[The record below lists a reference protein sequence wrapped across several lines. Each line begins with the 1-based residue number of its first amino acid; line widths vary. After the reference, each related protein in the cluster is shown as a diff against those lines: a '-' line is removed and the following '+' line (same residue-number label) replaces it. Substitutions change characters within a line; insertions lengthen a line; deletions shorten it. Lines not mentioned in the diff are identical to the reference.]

1 MKKYKVIKRNGE
13 TETLDVTKIK
23 KVIQWATLGL
33 PVNSLE
39 LESQM
44 DLTFRDGMTS
54 KEIHG
59 NLITNALK
67 LTNVDK
73 DENMSWRFV
82 ASRLLL
88 MEVFKDSA
96 IVRGYK
102 KIGYQ
107 NFYKFV
113 VSAVKSGLYDSKIL
127 DEYEKE
133 DFEEMEKEINLNYD
147 FGFDYAG
154 MNLLSSRY
162 LIKNNGRYFELPQ
175 HMYLVMAMLLA
186 VPEKKED
193 RLRIAKE
200 IYHVTASRQLSL
212 ATPIVLNLR
221 KPNGSLASCFPGTQ
235 EIVTI
240 SGMKEIQN
248 ILKNDLV
255 LTHNNRFRRVIATKN
270 RNHVGKLL
278 DFDVFG
284 IGKSV
289 ISCTPDHKILSLKSE
304 IFKCIRGNM
313 KSNCLVKNGSLTKCK
328 KKPRR
333 YSENCENLNKNFNSG
348 DWNEAKDLSVGDFV
362 NISFENEIDPLP
374 DLSVFDYV
382 KSDIKNVFVNGDFIG
397 VQRKDFELNQQVK
410 QIKNKIRVNADF
422 GLFVGYYLAEGY
434 STGDLTRFTFNSKEL
449 NYIEDVCKLS
459 QEIFGISAQVIINKD
474 SSTNVDIRSVLVST
488 FIKNLVGSGFSTK
501 KLPRNLMT
509 MDPLIQKH
517 VLIGAIRGD
526 GCSFGGEISLTMC
539 NKELMLQMFE
549 ICLRNGF
556 SPTFSK
562 CTRGKLSTETPYKI
576 TLIYHKHELFVKEVG
591 KNIEKLKDSKNI
603 NTDPVNVM
611 WVNGKYYAKISN
623 VNERLTNELVYD
635 LEVEEDHSFS
645 ANHVSVHNCFIG
657 AMDDSLNS
665 IFYTLEQIAQISK
678 RAGGVGMNLSR
689 IRSEEAAIQNIKGAS
704 GGVIPWVK
712 LINDTAVAVN
722 QTGSRAG
729 AVTVALDVW
738 HRDIEHFLEM
748 QAENGDQRNK
758 CYDIFPQIVIPD
770 IFMKRVTENKEWT
783 LFDPHEVNKK
793 YGGDV
798 AALWGSDFETLYQK
812 IENDKELEF
821 NRKISAKELFKK
833 FLKTVVET
841 GMPYVAFKDSIN
853 RRNPN
858 KHAGMIGNG
867 NLCMESYSNFKP
879 SYVQDREF
887 DESGNYIQKSSS
899 GYFHTCNLASINL
912 AEIHTDEQLEKVTR
926 TAVKVLDNALELT
939 MLPIP
944 EATRHNDE
952 YKILG
957 IGTTGLNDWIV
968 KNGKTYLNS
977 KEMVSELYEKI
988 AFYSVDESA
997 NLSKER
1003 GKYSFYE
1010 GSDWSKGILFGKDK
1024 NWFTKEKTVLG
1035 KEKWFELIDKVQ
1047 NQGIRHGGLLAIA
1060 PNTSTSLLM
1069 GCTSSV
1075 LPVYSKFFLDKASK
1089 GTVPIIPPYLKTSTF
1104 FSYIENKNIDQ
1115 NRVVEMVSEIQKWVD
1130 QGISMELT
1138 LNINEGIKAKD
1149 IYNLYM
1155 NAWKS
1160 DLKTVYYI
1168 RSIAMA
1174 TNKDDCVSCAN

>member
-13 TETLDVTKIK
+13 TETLDVSKIK

-54 KEIHG
+54 KEIHS
-59 NLITNALK
+59 NLISNALK

-73 DENMSWRFV
+73 DENMSWRFA

-113 VSAVKSGLYDSKIL
+113 VSAVKSGLYDPKIL
-127 DEYEKE
+127 QEYEKE

-162 LIKNNGRYFELPQ
+162 LIKENGRYFELPQ
-175 HMYLVMAMLLA
+175 HMYVVMAMLLA

-193 RLRIAKE
+193 RLRVAKE
-200 IYHVTASRQLSL
+200 FYHVTASRQLSL

-221 KPNGSLASCFPGTQ
+221 KPNGSLASCF
-235 EIVTI
+235 
-240 SGMKEIQN
+240 
-248 ILKNDLV
+248 
-255 LTHNNRFRRVIATKN
+255 
-270 RNHVGKLL
+270 
-278 DFDVFG
+278 
-284 IGKSV
+284 
-289 ISCTPDHKILSLKSE
+289 
-304 IFKCIRGNM
+304 
-313 KSNCLVKNGSLTKCK
+313 
-328 KKPRR
+328 
-333 YSENCENLNKNFNSG
+333 
-348 DWNEAKDLSVGDFV
+348 
-362 NISFENEIDPLP
+362 
-374 DLSVFDYV
+374 
-382 KSDIKNVFVNGDFIG
+382 
-397 VQRKDFELNQQVK
+397 
-410 QIKNKIRVNADF
+410 
-422 GLFVGYYLAEGY
+422 
-434 STGDLTRFTFNSKEL
+434 
-449 NYIEDVCKLS
+449 
-459 QEIFGISAQVIINKD
+459 
-474 SSTNVDIRSVLVST
+474 
-488 FIKNLVGSGFSTK
+488 
-501 KLPRNLMT
+501 
-509 MDPLIQKH
+509 
-517 VLIGAIRGD
+517 
-526 GCSFGGEISLTMC
+526 
-539 NKELMLQMFE
+539 
-549 ICLRNGF
+549 
-556 SPTFSK
+556 
-562 CTRGKLSTETPYKI
+562 
-576 TLIYHKHELFVKEVG
+576 
-591 KNIEKLKDSKNI
+591 
-603 NTDPVNVM
+603 
-611 WVNGKYYAKISN
+611 
-623 VNERLTNELVYD
+623 
-635 LEVEEDHSFS
+635 
-645 ANHVSVHNCFIG
+645 IG

-665 IFYTLEQIAQISK
+665 IYYTLEQIAQISK

-704 GGVIPWVK
+704 GGVVPWVK

-738 HRDIEHFLEM
+738 HRDIENFLEM
-748 QAENGDQRNK
+748 QSENGDQRNK

-793 YGGDV
+793 YDSDV
-798 AALWGSDFETLYQK
+798 AALWGSDFEALYQK

-821 NRKISAKELFKK
+821 NKKISAKELFKK

-841 GMPYVAFKDSIN
+841 GMPYVTFKDSIN
-853 RRNPN
+853 RHNPN

-867 NLCMESYSNFKP
+867 NLCMESFSNFKP

-926 TAVKVLDNALELT
+926 AAVKVLDNALELT

-944 EATRHNDE
+944 EATRHNNE

-968 KNGKTYLNS
+968 KNDKTYLNS

-997 NLSKER
+997 NLSKEK

-1024 NWFTKEKTVLG
+1024 NWFTKEKTSLG
-1035 KEKWFELIDKVQ
+1035 KEKWYGLIDKVQ

-1149 IYNLYM
+1149 IYNLYT